1 MGGSRRICLRDSGFA
16 GARHRVGLARHP
28 AHQHLSRS
36 PPLTYGV
43 LLTETTDRLRAVH
56 SVRHGV
62 LALALLLSCSRSS
75 PTPPRVQANDNRT
88 PAGHLQEGVLHL
100 DLEVRMARWYPEADD
115 GAWVDVPVFA
125 EKGKPPQVPGPL
137 IRVPTGTTIELTVEN
152 QLDSTITLHG
162 LLTHPASALDSTPIA
177 PRERHTFRFAAG
189 APGTYLYWANLH
201 PDDPDNEREQLAGGF
216 VVDATSSVP
225 DDRVFVINIWSETI
239 DSLHGRNAL
248 AINGKAWPNSER
260 LTYTVGDSVR
270 WRWINASQRNH
281 PMHLHGFFFRVEGY
295 GSTLRDTMLA
305 PDKSPLAVTQSIAPR
320 HTALLAWSPSRPGN
334 WLFHCHLAFHVIPE
348 AARLDSVPAPGHEH
362 MAGLVLGMTIEPS
375 PGWQDAERPD
385 PRQLRLVIDERPA
398 HLDSIRTIA
407 ITIEG
412 EGPAGAAR
420 SPGPVLVV
428 TRDQPTD
435 VTVVNQLAQPT
446 AIHGHG
452 LELES
457 WSDGVA
463 GMSGHGAMR
472 APPVMPGDSFVAHL
486 TMPRAGTFIYHTHL
500 HDVTQLTGGLYGP
513 IVVLP
518 PGQPWDPS
526 RDHVV
531 VLGWDGPTD
540 PPFLL
545 VNGTRSGPALTISA
559 GVEQRLRLVNIGP
572 ARKYPFAL
580 RRDTSL
586 VSWQPVGRDGA
597 DLPTALTT
605 PGPARRV
612 LDVGSTFDVHWTP
625 ARGRYRLEVGT
636 AGTPQYWSQ
645 VIIAR

>member
-1 MGGSRRICLRDSGFA
+1 MN
-16 GARHRVGLARHP
+16 
-28 AHQHLSRS
+28 
-36 PPLTYGV
+36 
-43 LLTETTDRLRAVH
+43 ETTASLRAALSARYPV
-56 SVRHGV
+56 V
-62 LALALLLSCSRSS
+62 ALALVLSCGRSIS
-75 PTPPRVQANDNRT
+75 APPRVQSNDNRL
-88 PAGHLQEGVLHL
+88 PAGHWQDGVLRL
-100 DLEVRMARWYPEADD
+100 DLEVRLARWYPEADD
-115 GAWVDVPVFA
+115 GAWIDVPVFA
-125 EKGKPPQVPGPL
+125 ERGKTPQVPGPL
-137 IRVPTGTTIELTVEN
+137 IRVPTGTMVELTLDN
-152 QLDSTITLHG
+152 RLDSTITVHG
-162 LLTHPASALDSTPIA
+162 LLTRPAQAVDSTPIA
-177 PRERHTFRFAAG
+177 PHERHTFRFAAG
-189 APGTYLYWANLH
+189 APGTYLYWATLH
-201 PDDPDNEREQLAGGF
+201 PDDPDNEREQLAGAF
-216 VVDATSSVP
+216 VVDSTGTAP
-225 DDRVFVINIWSETI
+225 NDRVFVINIWSETI
-239 DSLHGRNAL
+239 DSLHCRNAL

-295 GSTLRDTMLA
+295 GSALRDTMLS

-362 MAGLVLGMTIEPS
+362 MAGLVLGIAIKPS
-375 PGWQDAERPD
+375 PTWHEPARPD
-385 PRQLRLVIDERPA
+385 PRRLRLVIDERPA

-412 EGPAGAAR
+412 EGATGATH
-420 SPGPVLVV
+420 SPGPALVV

-435 VTVVNQLAQPT
+435 VTVINHLAQPT
-446 AIHGHG
+446 TIHWHG

-463 GMSGHGAMR
+463 GMSGHDTMR
-472 APPVMPGDSFVAHL
+472 APPIMPGDSFVAHL
-486 TMPRAGTFIYHTHL
+486 TMPRPGTFIYHTHL
-500 HDVTQLTGGLYGP
+500 HDVTQLTAGLYGP

-518 PGQPWDPS
+518 PGQAWDPR

-572 ARKYPFAL
+572 ARKYPFAV

-586 VSWQPVGRDGA
+586 VSLATGGTRRCRPAAGTHDSGA
-597 DLPTALTT
+597 RPAGAGCRQHVRRPLDAGAGAL
-605 PGPARRV
+605 PAR
-612 LDVGSTFDVHWTP
+612 S
-625 ARGRYRLEVGT
+625 RYRGHTAVLEPGDRGPL
-636 AGTPQYWSQ
+636 AGPL
-645 VIIAR
+645 RRP